1 MNIFLCFVC
10 WYEYIFISLQAKTK
24 QSNNKNTKIMKKQ
37 TNIAALKELVNYN
50 VLDRVKLR
58 VNGVQAY
65 NIAEGEEYT
74 VIVRYEKQRGRYYFV
89 DRDGRRFLASRYD
102 RAEFVAGEMLAVIAE
117 ERAAAKRAAEQ
128 VKASGSVAVCSS
140 LCDLFFQECDI
151 LDIRVTSTAVGV
163 DDLGRMLTR
172 YDLVKDDQPAQQED
186 NNDESDNNNNAQSND
201 SNEGNQTTAEPSR
214 LAKAAA
220 KAKAFARRT
229 AFAVSLLAVVILC
242 FVVFFACIPAF
253 NMMLKAAGIEGTACT
268 VLTWCAF
275 FPALDITS
283 WLECNALAV
292 LARLFPDMFR
302 GPRPEFLRPCS
313 ILAKAVRNSL

>member
-1 MNIFLCFVC
+1 
-10 WYEYIFISLQAKTK
+10 
-24 QSNNKNTKIMKKQ
+24 MKKS

-89 DRDGRRFLASRYD
+89 DRDGRRFLASHYD
-102 RAEFVAGEMLAVIAE
+102 RAEFIAGEMLAVIAE
-117 ERAAAKRAAEQ
+117 ERSAAQRAAEQ

-140 LCDLFFQECDI
+140 LCNLFFEECDI
-151 LDIRVTSTAVGV
+151 LGIRVKSTAVGV
-163 DDLGRMLTR
+163 DNLGRMLTC
-172 YDLVKDDQPAQQED
+172 YDLVKDDEPAQQED
-186 NNDESDNNNNAQSND
+186 SDNNDAQSNESD
-201 SNEGNQTTAEPSR
+201 QTTAEPSR

-220 KAKAFARRT
+220 KVKAYARRA
-229 AFAVSLLAVVILC
+229 AFDVSLLAVVVLC

-268 VLTWCAF
+268 VFTWCAF